1 MAKQSENSGL
11 TTPRVIRFVVETAG
25 FLSLATGLWM
35 HDHVLALIVIGGLIL
50 AIGILDRCL
59 SSRAD

>member
-1 MAKQSENSGL
+1 MSKQPENAGL
-11 TTPRVIRFVVETAG
+11 TARRVIRFVVETAG

-35 HDHVLALIVIGGLIL
+35 HDRALALIVIGGLIL